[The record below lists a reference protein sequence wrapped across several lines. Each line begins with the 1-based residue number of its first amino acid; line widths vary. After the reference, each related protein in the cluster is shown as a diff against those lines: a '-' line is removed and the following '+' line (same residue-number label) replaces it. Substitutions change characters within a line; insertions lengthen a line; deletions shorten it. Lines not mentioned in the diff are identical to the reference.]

1 MYRIVFTHE
10 AQQQYR
16 FFVKCGNTK
25 IVDKINRLIAD
36 IAEHPYTGIGK
47 PEALR
52 FSLAGKWSRRINHEH
67 RIVYTVNDQTV
78 IVTILTMR
86 HHYSKK

>member
-1 MYRIVFTHE
+1 MYRIVFTRE
-10 AQQQYR
+10 AQKQYSH
-16 FFVKCGNTK
+16 FVKSGNVK
-25 IVDKINRLIAD
+25 LVEKINRLIVD
-36 IAEHPYTGIGK
+36 IAQHPYTGIGK

-78 IVTILTMR
+78 IVTILTMH
-86 HHYSKK
+86 HHYTK

>member
-1 MYRIVFTHE
+1 MYRIVFTRE
-10 AQQQYR
+10 AQKQYR
-16 FFVKCGNTK
+16 HFVKSGNVK
-25 IVDKINRLIAD
+25 LVEKINKLIVDIAK
-36 IAEHPYTGIGK
+36 HPYTGIGK

-67 RIVYTVNDQTV
+67 RLVYTVNDQIV

-86 HHYSKK
+86 HHYTK

>member
-1 MYRIVFTHE
+1 MYRIVFTRE
-10 AQQQYR
+10 AQKQYSH
-16 FFVKCGNTK
+16 FVKSGNVK
-25 IVDKINRLIAD
+25 LVEKINKLIVDIAK
-36 IAEHPYTGIGK
+36 HPYTGIGK

-67 RIVYTVNDQTV
+67 RLVYTVNDQIV

-86 HHYSKK
+86 HHYTK

>member
-1 MYRIVFTHE
+1 MYRIVFTRE

-16 FFVKCGNTK
+16 HFIKSGNVKL
-25 IVDKINRLIAD
+25 VEKINRLIVD

-52 FSLAGKWSRRINHEH
+52 FSLAGKWSRHINHEH

-86 HHYSKK
+86 YHYTK

>member
-1 MYRIVFTHE
+1 MYRIVFTRE

-16 FFVKCGNTK
+16 YFVKSGNVK
-25 IVDKINRLIAD
+25 LVEKINRLIAD

-86 HHYSKK
+86 HHYTK

>member
-1 MYRIVFTHE
+1 MYRIVFTRE

-16 FFVKCGNTK
+16 HFVTSGNVK
-25 IVDKINRLIAD
+25 LVERINKLIAD

-67 RIVYTVNDQTV
+67 RIVYTVNDQTI

-86 HHYSKK
+86 YHYSK

>member
-1 MYRIVFTHE
+1 MYRIIFTRE
-10 AQQQYR
+10 AQQQYHY
-16 FFVKCGNTK
+16 FVKSGNTK
-25 IVDKINRLIAD
+25 LVEKINRLIAD

-67 RIVYTVNDQTV
+67 RIVYIVNDKTV

-86 HHYSKK
+86 YHYSK

>member
-1 MYRIVFTHE
+1 MYRIVFTRE
-10 AQQQYR
+10 AQQQYQY
-16 FFVKCGNTK
+16 FVKSGNTK
-25 IVDKINRLIAD
+25 LVEKINRLIAD
-36 IAEHPYTGIGK
+36 IAKHPYTGIGK

-67 RIVYTVNDQTV
+67 RIVYMVNDQTV

-86 HHYSKK
+86 YHYSN